1 MCSRVF
7 KAFQETRWRF
17 KTLAFVANGV
27 KLQNRNL
34 NFHVLEVLGGGGLIA
49 PNSSWVNT
57 SSGAS
62 RECNRRVK
70 SFTFPFSVSF
80 SLNLSHS
87 LAHTHSLT
95 HLHTHTHTHLQ
106 THTHTHALTHSH
118 TRSRSFLSP
127 NFLFFFPL
135 SLSRAVF
142 SKFLETLTQCLKSVK
157 TIFVQATNK
166 S

>member
-7 KAFQETRWRF
+7 KAFQETSWRF

-95 HLHTHTHTHLQ
+95 HLHTHTHTRTDSL
-106 THTHTHALTHSH
+106 AHSFQEF
-118 TRSRSFLSP
+118 SFSKFS
-127 NFLFFFPL
+127 FLFFL
-135 SLSRAVF
+135 SLSAEQF
-142 SKFLETLTQCLKSVK
+142 SPSFWKLSLSV
-157 TIFVQATNK
+157 
-166 S
+166 

>member
-7 KAFQETRWRF
+7 KAFQETSWRF

-87 LAHTHSLT
+87 LAHKHSPT
-95 HLHTHTHTHLQ
+95 CTHTHTRTDSL
-106 THTHTHALTHSH
+106 AHSFQEF
-118 TRSRSFLSP
+118 S
-127 NFLFFFPL
+127 
-135 SLSRAVF
+135 F
-142 SKFLETLTQCLKSVK
+142 SKFSFLFSSLSQQSSFLQVFGNSHSVSK
-157 TIFVQATNK
+157 KRKDNFRSGYK
-166 S
+166 

>member
-7 KAFQETRWRF
+7 KAFQETSWRF

-80 SLNLSHS
+80 SLNLS
-87 LAHTHSLT
+87 LT
-95 HLHTHTHTHLQ
+95 HLHTRTHSPTC
-106 THTHTHALTHSH
+106 THTHTHAPTNTH
-118 TRSRSFLSP
+118 TRTDSLAHSFQEFS
-127 NFLFFFPL
+127 
-135 SLSRAVF
+135 F
-142 SKFLETLTQCLKSVK
+142 SKFSFLFSSLSQQSSFLQVFGNSHSVSK
-157 TIFVQATNK
+157 KRKDNFRSGYK
-166 S
+166 